1 MKINYQLELDKQ
13 LEKLKEQ
20 GKRPS
25 LLLHSCC
32 GPCSSYVLEYL
43 SRYFEIGLYYYNPNI
58 WPPEEYEKRL
68 SEQLRLIREM
78 SFFGEVKPEAAAFE
92 PEAFK
97 AAVFGF
103 ESEPEGGARCE
114 RCFKLR
120 LEETA
125 RAAAE
130 RGYDFFTTTLSVSPH
145 KNAETLNAIG
155 AEAGER
161 FGVDYLY
168 ADFKKRDGYKRSI
181 ELSRAYSLYR
191 QDYCGCVYS
200 LRSGAIE

>member
-78 SFFGEVKPEAAAFE
+78 SFFGEVKPEAADFE

-103 ESEPEGGARCE
+103 ESEHEGGARCE

-155 AEAGER
+155 AEAGKR